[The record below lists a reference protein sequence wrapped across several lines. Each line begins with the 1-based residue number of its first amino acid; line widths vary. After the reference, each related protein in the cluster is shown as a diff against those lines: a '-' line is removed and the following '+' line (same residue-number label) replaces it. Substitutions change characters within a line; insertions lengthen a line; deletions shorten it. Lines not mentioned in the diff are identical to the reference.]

1 MHLDFQH
8 HTKGVRVSPR
18 SKKSICGLARALRQK
33 VAQAKDDQA
42 LDLCKL
48 IELVLPKATNN
59 KFEFVIKNYG
69 YMGNT
74 EAAMSPDS
82 MKMYIREDVYEALHA
97 DDPRARFTIAHE
109 IGHFIL
115 HDGVALGRDNG
126 SPHKIFED
134 SEWQAN
140 VFAAELLA
148 PLDCCVGL
156 DVEDV
161 MEIFCVSRSCA
172 QYRKKETQE
181 LMP

>member
-1 MHLDFQH
+1 MHLNFQP

-33 VAQAKDDQA
+33 VAQAEDDQA

-74 EAAMSPDS
+74 EAAMAPDS

-115 HDGVALGRDNG
+115 HDGMALGRDNG

-140 VFAAELLA
+140 VFGAELLA
-148 PLDCCVGL
+148 PLEGCRGL
-156 DVEDV
+156 CIDGI
-161 MEIFCVSRSCA
+161 MEKYDVSRQCA
-172 QYRKKETQE
+172 TLRYKECNSR
-181 LMP
+181 